1 MATRKSKET
10 RKPRRTKSVDQL
22 TVKQVEIGPT
32 VLLESSF
39 ILALLN
45 PRDSNYKA
53 VKSVFGFLE
62 PHNCRF
68 HIPVYVFAEVV
79 SKIIHK
85 DRTVSNALKTIE
97 KFIDDLHGVP
107 FVGSNPSL
115 EEIVKRYKDLA
126 RKKIRFLQ
134 SNDFFI
140 ATEGILSKSLILTCD
155 FEMYEKVK
163 KNYQDIYFV
172 ATDSRKYKDDIP
184 RFTRRLLG
192 PKVKHKK

>member
-1 MATRKSKET
+1 MVKKL
-10 RKPRRTKSVDQL
+10 KPKKRGQTKTFDHL
-22 TVKQVEIGPT
+22 TIKQAEIGPT

-39 ILALLN
+39 VLALLD
-45 PRDSNYKA
+45 PRDTNYKA

-85 DRTVSNALKTIE
+85 NHTVSNAMKTIE

-115 EEIVKRYKDLA
+115 DEIIKRYKDLA
-126 RKKIRFLQ
+126 RKQIRFLQ

-155 FEMYEKVK
+155 LGMYEKVK
-163 KNYQDIYFV
+163 RNYQDIYFV
-172 ATDSRKYKDDIP
+172 AVHSKKYKDDIP
-184 RFTRRLLG
+184 RFTRRLFATN
-192 PKVKHKK
+192 KKQAKK

>member
-1 MATRKSKET
+1 MASRPKRTRILRKSK
-10 RKPRRTKSVDQL
+10 SLDQL
-22 TVKQVEIGPT
+22 TVKQAEIGPT

-39 ILALLN
+39 ILALLD

-85 DRTVSNALKTIE
+85 NRTVSNALKTIE
-97 KFIDDLHGVP
+97 KFIGGLHGVP

-115 EEIVKRYKDLA
+115 EEIVKRYRGLA
-126 RKKIRFLQ
+126 RKQIRFLQ

-155 FEMYEKVK
+155 LGMYEKVK
-163 KNYQDIYFV
+163 RNYSDIYFV
-172 ATDSRKYKDDIP
+172 ATNSRKYKDDIP
-184 RFTRRLLG
+184 RFTKRLLAAG
-192 PKVKHKK
+192 SKTQ

>member
-1 MATRKSKET
+1 MAPKKPKKNKKGKSKSLE
-10 RKPRRTKSVDQL
+10 QL
-22 TVKQVEIGPT
+22 TVKQADIGPT

-39 ILALLN
+39 ILALLD

-85 DRTVSNALKTIE
+85 TRTVSNALKTFE
-97 KFIDDLHGVP
+97 KFIDELHGVP

-115 EEIVKRYKDLA
+115 EEIIKRYKGLA
-126 RKKIRFLQ
+126 RKQIRFLQ

-155 FEMYEKVK
+155 LGMYEKVK
-163 KNYQDIYFV
+163 RNYQDIYFV

-184 RFTRRLLG
+184 RFTRKLLAKA
-192 PKVKHKK
+192 PKKKK